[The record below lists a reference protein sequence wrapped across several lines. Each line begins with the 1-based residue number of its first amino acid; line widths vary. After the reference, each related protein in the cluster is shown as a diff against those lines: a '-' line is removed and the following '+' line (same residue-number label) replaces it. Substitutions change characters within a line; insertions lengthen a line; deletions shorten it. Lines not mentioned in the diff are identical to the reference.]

1 MIEPI
6 HLMWSNG
13 YYYLLAYNEKYNTV
27 INMRVDRIT
36 DIEEVQQVR
45 TYKLERLNPVS
56 YRHEHPVMFGG
67 EKEKI
72 VLLCRDTGKNYIMN
86 VIVDV
91 FGKEARVTVA
101 SQALKEQ
108 YLKGIVDYEEKSET
122 VWLKVTVEST
132 LGGVELWATQ
142 YCTDCII
149 VSPEKLKKRVQER
162 LRLGSRYYRIE

>member
-1 MIEPI
+1 
-6 HLMWSNG
+6 
-13 YYYLLAYNEKYNTV
+13 
-27 INMRVDRIT
+27 
-36 DIEEVQQVR
+36 
-45 TYKLERLNPVS
+45 
-56 YRHEHPVMFGG
+56 
-67 EKEKI
+67 
-72 VLLCRDTGKNYIMN
+72 MN

-149 VSPEKLKKRVQER
+149 VSPEKTESV
-162 LRLGSRYYRIE
+162 YRKDYAWEVDIMELNRNNGAILHTFLW